1 MHNRAKLFVPS
12 HLTVSFFLR
21 NIRQSRPV
29 EGAVRRCHAA
39 EPGAVTSLLGLHT
52 PGCSWRTGRSGGGP
66 QGKLPGRREA
76 RLYGPD
82 ERTSVIP
89 RPDQGARAPSP
100 VRKNGPVLAKHRG
113 GAPVG
118 VRPTSLGAHASPGVL
133 VTRMR

>member
-1 MHNRAKLFVPS
+1 M
-12 HLTVSFFLR
+12 
-21 NIRQSRPV
+21 
-29 EGAVRRCHAA
+29 RCHAA
-39 EPGAVTSLLGLHT
+39 EPGAVTSLRGFTT
-52 PGCSWRTGRSGGGP
+52 PAVAGVPGGP
-66 QGKLPGRREA
+66 SASARKLPGRREA

-82 ERTSVIP
+82 ERASVIP